1 MPTNDDLIEAVQE
14 FFAYVLG
21 DGAKAFETNPT
32 RVMEEHEI
40 PNDPAALLPALET
53 VANQVSFDRNVQ
65 QGVNNTS
72 GGGGT
77 PSPPQPDPAKPPVE
91 TMKEYVNYY
100 QTNNYET
107 HNFYKDES
115 INTYV
120 EDGAEVDID
129 RIDNDG
135 GVVVNDSDVHGPV
148 SNVDGDGNVVGE
160 DILKDVT
167 SGQNS
172 PITAGEGNRTRVE
185 DQDVDVALPPSAG
198 PGYGS
203 GVVQVAGGKDNDI
216 DQEAGDDDDEY
227 ESPVKPPVKEPIRPA
242 ERDEEADTAHLTY
255 EEPEPDSYRDT
266 SDESD
271 LVS

>member
-21 DGAKAFETNPT
+21 DGAQAFDTNPR

-40 PNDPAALLPALET
+40 PNDPATLLPALET

-65 QGVNNTS
+65 QGVTNTS

-77 PSPPQPDPAKPPVE
+77 PAPPQPDPSKPPVE
-91 TMKEYVNYY
+91 TMKEYVQYFE
-100 QTNNYET
+100 TNNYET
-107 HNFYKDES
+107 QNFYKDES
-115 INTYV
+115 INTYA
-120 EDGAEVDID
+120 EEGAQVDID
-129 RIDNDG
+129 RIDNED
-135 GVVVNDSDVHGPV
+135 GVVVNDSDVDGPV

-172 PITAGEGNRTRVE
+172 PIIVGDENRTRVE
-185 DQDVDVALPPSAG
+185 DQDVDVDVTAPAG
-198 PGYGS
+198 PGYGT

-216 DQEAGDDDDEY
+216 HQENDDDEPEY
-227 ESPVKPPVKEPIRPA
+227 PGKPPVKEPIRPA
-242 ERDEEADTAHLTY
+242 ERDEDADTAHLTY